1 MSNEN
6 YIVDIVYKK
15 LYNIVEEVEP
25 QERFMGKPTRLTK
38 EDLIKLGVTDVYKNG
53 TVYVQGTK
61 KNPRIVKGP
70 ARPYG
75 TQCEYLVISFQDYSV
90 KYKTIQRAKRKDGS
104 IYEGPA
110 WSYKVRNIPL
120 GRVMLAWF
128 TGSIE
133 ADEDADH
140 IDGDTFN
147 NHLDNLQ
154 KLSRKANLAKRTL
167 SWEEIYRIYNSKKKE
182 LEKEDK

>member
-1 MSNEN
+1 M
-6 YIVDIVYKK
+6 
-15 LYNIVEEVEP
+15 YNIVEEVEP
-25 QERFMGKPTRLTK
+25 QERFMGKPTKLTK

-53 TVYVQGTK
+53 TVYVHGTK
-61 KNPRIVKGP
+61 KAPRIVSVKH
-70 ARPYG
+70 PYG
-75 TQCEYLVISFQDYSV
+75 KSCDYLVVSFQDYSV
-90 KYKTIQRAKRKDGS
+90 KYETIQTAKRKDGS
-104 IYEGPA
+104 IYRAPA
-110 WSYKVRNIPL
+110 WAYKVRNIPL
-120 GRVMLAWF
+120 GRVVLAWF

-147 NHLDNLQ
+147 NNLDNLQ

-182 LEKEDK
+182 QEDK